1 MLAMREAIH
10 IVIAALFVQAGGA
23 SLVPRNAAPK
33 HLTLAA
39 SASASSATP
48 GAKVSLF
55 VDVTPNPGIHVYA
68 PGATDFLP
76 VALTIETIAGVSAGK
91 VLYPKSDTMMFADEK
106 VPVFQKPFRL
116 AQEVTIARSA
126 KPGTTLAISGV
137 LRYQACDDAVCFI
150 PASAPVNWTIA
161 VK

>member
-1 MLAMREAIH
+1 
-10 IVIAALFVQAGGA
+10 
-23 SLVPRNAAPK
+23 VPARSAAPK

-39 SASASSATP
+39 SSSAPSAAP

-55 VDVTPNPGIHVYA
+55 VDVMPNPGIHVYA
-68 PGATDFLP
+68 PGAKDFQP
-76 VALTIETIAGVSAGK
+76 IALQLSPIAGISAGK
-91 VLYPKSDTMMFADEK
+91 VLYPKSEMMTFADEQ

-116 AQEVTIARSA
+116 AEEVTLARSA
-126 KPGTTLAISGV
+126 KPGTTLAISGI

-150 PASAPVNWTIA
+150 PASAPVRWTIA

>member
-39 SASASSATP
+39 SASASSAAP

-68 PGATDFLP
+68 PGAKDFLP
-76 VALTIETIAGVSAGK
+76 VALTIEPIADASAGK